1 MAEVESRKL
10 TVCILLNSTRTG
22 WSAMLRDFA
31 EPGRSMAVSSECMVA
46 TSHPLATLAA
56 LELLREG
63 GNAVDAAICAAA
75 VQSVADPAMTGIG
88 GDCFVLYSKG
98 GSLPQALNASGRA
111 SENVDPEWFA
121 NACANGIEQESVHS
135 VTVPGAVDGWCRL
148 HDRFGSVPLD
158 RIFAPAI
165 KAAKEG
171 YRITPRVAFDW
182 FRNATKLKRDAAC
195 AEQYLPGGQAPGI
208 GDIICQ
214 PALAQTLERIAKHG
228 RAAFYEGEVAHEIVA
243 KLRAEGG
250 VLTESDFAAQT
261 SEWVQ
266 PISTRYRGHE
276 VYECPPNGQGVTA
289 LMMLRMLD
297 KCAVSLGGLAQE
309 DEVHRM
315 AEITKA
321 AYSSRDRGVG
331 DPAQTPMNIEQLL
344 SDEVIERMISRI
356 SREKASP
363 PEAFDQVEH
372 KDTVYIAVVDKDRNS
387 VSFINSLF
395 SAFGC
400 GIYAPHSGVLLHNR
414 GTCFSTKLGHPNGIA
429 PRRRPLHTIIPGM
442 LYRDGKAVMPFGVM
456 GGHYQATG
464 HAHFLARVLDV
475 GLDIQSASEQP
486 RSFAVGGKL
495 QLEKTISPAVAEKL
509 SQRGHEI
516 EWVVAPLGGCQA
528 ILIDDSV
535 GALYG
540 ATDHRKDGI
549 ALGF

>member
-1 MAEVESRKL
+1 
-10 TVCILLNSTRTG
+10 
-22 WSAMLRDFA
+22 
-31 EPGRSMAVSSECMVA
+31 MAVSSECMVA

-75 VQSVADPAMTGIG
+75 VQSVTDPAMTGIG
-88 GDCFVLYSKG
+88 GDCFVLYSQA

-111 SENVDPEWFA
+111 SENVDPDWFA
-121 NACANGIEQESVHS
+121 HACAAGIEQESVHS

-148 HDRFGSVPLD
+148 HERFGGVPLD

-182 FRNATKLKRDAAC
+182 FRNAAKLKRDAAC
-195 AEQYLPGGQAPGI
+195 AEQYLPRGRAPEI
-208 GDIICQ
+208 GDVICQ
-214 PALAQTLERIAKHG
+214 PALAQMLERIAKHG

-243 KLRAEGG
+243 KLRAKGG
-250 VLTESDFAAQT
+250 ILTESDFTAQT

-266 PISTRYRGHE
+266 PIFTRYRGHE
-276 VYECPPNGQGVTA
+276 VYECPPNGQGVVA
-289 LMMLRMLD
+289 LMMLRMLE
-297 KCAVSLGGLAQE
+297 KCPLRIGKITEE
-309 DEVHRM
+309 DEIHLV

-321 AYSSRDRGVG
+321 AYSSRDRWVG

-344 SDEVIERMISRI
+344 SDEVVEQTISRI
-356 SREKASP
+356 SRERASP
-363 PEAFDQVEH
+363 PEALDQVEH

-395 SAFGC
+395 SAFGS
-400 GIYAPHSGVLLHNR
+400 GIYAPHSGILLHNR
-414 GTCFSTKLGHPNGIA
+414 GSCFSTKLGHPNGIA

-442 LYRDGKAVMPFGVM
+442 LYRDGNAVMPFGVM

-464 HAHFLARVLDV
+464 HAHFLARVLDA

-486 RSFAVGGKL
+486 RSFAIGGKL
-495 QLEKTISPAVAEKL
+495 QLENTISRSVAEEL
-509 SQRGHEI
+509 SQRGHDV
-516 EWVVAPLGGCQA
+516 EWVAAPLGGCQA
-528 ILIDDSV
+528 IFIDEQR

-549 ALGF
+549 ALGI